1 MPIQLRAAC
10 EPVSTEALFS
20 EGSRGEYE
28 ASARKRRSAET
39 HNRNPTSSLS
49 RRLLVGTKMRA
60 KNVMWASSVA
70 SLAPNDTRTRDAR
83 STPEPVDYAKN
94 NAARQSRISAAGIEL
109 VSGRMM
115 SKGCSLPMSAWSV
128 RNVRYP
134 ALDIHIRTAV
144 PKIIRYTAKGANPRR
159 RTHAI
164 NHATEA

>member
-1 MPIQLRAAC
+1 MPRQVRA
-10 EPVSTEALFS
+10 EWKPGSTEALFN

-28 ASARKRRSAET
+28 ARPRNRRSAET

-94 NAARQSRISAAGIEL
+94 NAARQSRISAAVIEG
-109 VSGRMM
+109 VSGRMV
-115 SKGCSLPMSAWSV
+115 SKGWS
-128 RNVRYP
+128 
-134 ALDIHIRTAV
+134 
-144 PKIIRYTAKGANPRR
+144 
-159 RTHAI
+159 
-164 NHATEA
+164 

>member
-1 MPIQLRAAC
+1 MMIYKTGNRNAPTPKNCSSKSERTAPTMPIQLRAAC

-60 KNVMWASSVA
+60 KDFMWASSA
-70 SLAPNDTRTRDAR
+70 SSLAPNDTRTRDAR

-94 NAARQSRISAAGIEL
+94 IAARQI
-109 VSGRMM
+109 GRA
-115 SKGCSLPMSAWSV
+115 SCRG
-128 RNVRYP
+128 
-134 ALDIHIRTAV
+134 
-144 PKIIRYTAKGANPRR
+144 
-159 RTHAI
+159 
-164 NHATEA
+164 